1 MPFLVAQCRSDL
13 HPWLSSTAT
22 TTCGPD
28 LRCQAHS
35 WLSGVVLETGV
46 EVWRCSASGAV
57 VGAEPSTRVRGMSGA
72 IETCIRLAK
81 WRASIEW

>member
-1 MPFLVAQCRSDL
+1 M
-13 HPWLSSTAT
+13 
-22 TTCGPD
+22 
-28 LRCQAHS
+28 
-35 WLSGVVLETGV
+35 